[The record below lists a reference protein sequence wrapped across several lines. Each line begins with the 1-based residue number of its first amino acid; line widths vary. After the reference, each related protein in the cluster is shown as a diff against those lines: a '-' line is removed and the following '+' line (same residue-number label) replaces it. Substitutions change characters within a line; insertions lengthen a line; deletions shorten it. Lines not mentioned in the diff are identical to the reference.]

1 MALGTPMS
9 DPASPAPAPRLL
21 SLDALRGFDM
31 FWIMGGDALARAL
44 QGLGGGPDGG
54 PAWLRALTGQLEHVE
69 WAGFRFYDLIFPL
82 FVFITGVSLVFSLGR
97 LQEREGRAVALR
109 RLAVRSILLFAV
121 ALLYSGGFSKPWPDI
136 RLLGV
141 LNRIALCYAAAGL
154 LFLFLRPR
162 GLATAAALL
171 LAGYWA
177 LMTFVPYP
185 DLRPVD
191 AAGRLRDPGPQITNV
206 TSVAGLHWAT
216 TNTLR
221 GVQGPGLNL
230 ANYLDAKYLPGK
242 KWDVTWDPEGLLS
255 TLPAVGT
262 CLLGVLAGLLLSR
275 AGVPDRRKV
284 AWLAGAGL
292 LALLAGF
299 AWGASFPVVKKI
311 WTSSFVLV
319 AAGWSALLLAAFHHV
334 IEIRQWRGWCQP
346 FVWYGANPITV
357 YLADNLLS
365 FRRVAGRFLGGD
377 VQAFLDTHVARGFG
391 ELMLSCG
398 EIGVGLALVWF
409 LYRRRIFLRL

>member
-1 MALGTPMS
+1 MTPS
-9 DPASPAPAPRLL
+9 ASPTPSSRLL

-31 FWIMGGDALARAL
+31 FWIMGGEALGRAL
-44 QGLGGGPDGG
+44 EGLGGGG
-54 PAWLRALTGQLEHVE
+54 PAWVRALAQQLEHVE

-82 FVFITGVSLVFSLGR
+82 FVFIVGVSLVFSLGR
-97 LQEREGRAVALR
+97 LREREGRASALR
-109 RLAVRSILLFAV
+109 RLAVRTVLLFLV
-121 ALLYSGGFSKPWPDI
+121 ALVYSGGFSHPWPDI

-154 LFLFLRPR
+154 LFCYLRPR
-162 GLATAAALL
+162 GLAVVAGLL

-177 LMTFVPYP
+177 LMTLVPYP

-206 TSVAGLHWAT
+206 TRVAELNWAS
-216 TNTLR
+216 TNHLR

-242 KWDVTWDPEGLLS
+242 KWDGTWDPEGLLS
-255 TLPAVGT
+255 TLPAIGS
-262 CLLGVLAGLLLSR
+262 CLLGVLAGCLLSQV
-275 AGVPDRRKV
+275 GVPDRRKV
-284 AWLAGAGL
+284 AWLAAAGVVTLAAGL
-292 LALLAGF
+292 
-299 AWGASFPVVKKI
+299 AWGTSFPVVKKI

-319 AAGWSALLLAAFHHV
+319 AAGWSALLLAAFHYV

-357 YLADNLLS
+357 YLADNLLN
-365 FRRVAGRFLGGD
+365 FRRVATRFLGGD
-377 VQAFLDTHVARGFG
+377 VQAFFDTHVGQGFG

-398 EIGVGLALVWF
+398 EIGVGLVLVWF

>member
-1 MALGTPMS
+1 MS
-9 DPASPAPAPRLL
+9 APSPAAAPPRLL

-31 FWIMGGDALARAL
+31 FWIMGGDGLARAL
-44 QGLGGGPDGG
+44 QALGAGDSAGGG
-54 PAWLRALTGQLEHVE
+54 PAWLQAVARQLEHVA

-82 FVFITGVSLVFSLGR
+82 FVFIAGVSLVFSLGR
-97 LQEREGRAVALR
+97 LREREGRPAAAR
-109 RLAVRSILLFAV
+109 RLLVRSLLLFGV
-121 ALLYSGGFSKPWPDI
+121 ALLYSGGFSQPWPDI

-162 GLATAAALL
+162 GLAAAAAVL

-191 AAGRLRDPGPQITNV
+191 AAGRLRDPGLQMTNV
-206 TSVAGLHWAT
+206 TRVAELNWAT

-230 ANYLDAKYLPGK
+230 ANYVDARYLPGK
-242 KWDVTWDPEGLLS
+242 KWDGTWDPEGLLS
-255 TLPAVGT
+255 TLPAIGT
-262 CLLGVLAGLLLSR
+262 CLLGVLAGILLSQ
-275 AGVPDRRKV
+275 AGTPDGRKV
-284 AWLAGAGL
+284 AWLAAAGGAALVAGYGWGL
-292 LALLAGF
+292 
-299 AWGASFPVVKKI
+299 SFPVVKKI

-319 AAGWSALLLAAFHHV
+319 AAGWSALLLAIFHHV
-334 IEIRQWRGWCQP
+334 IEVRQWRGWCQP
-346 FVWYGANPITV
+346 FVWYGSNAITV
-357 YLADNLLS
+357 YLADNLLN
-365 FRRVAGRFLGGD
+365 FRRVATRFLGGD
-377 VQAFLDTHVARGFG
+377 VQVFFDTHVARGFG
-391 ELMLSCG
+391 DLMLAAG

-409 LYRRRIFLRL
+409 LYRRRLFLRL